1 MNTTN
6 TITQTKTYKKELSF
20 HSITK
25 LNDWIATEEKNAM
38 GISIILLILGTM
50 IASIS
55 AALAVHNEIAL
66 FPLIFT
72 CISAMGANAI
82 VISQRSFK
90 TIIWA
95 FIINILGNI
104 LLIAYQLIELMA

>member
-1 MNTTN
+1 MNTTSV
-6 TITQTKTYKKELSF
+6 ITQKKSYKKEINF
-20 HSITK
+20 YRNTK
-25 LNDWIATEEKNAM
+25 LNSWIAAEEKNAM
-38 GISIILLILGTM
+38 GISIILIMVGTM

-55 AALAVHNEIAL
+55 AALAVHKEIAL
-66 FPLIFT
+66 LPLIFT

-90 TIIWA
+90 TIVWA

-104 LLIAYQLIELMA
+104 FLIAYQLINLA

>member
-1 MNTTN
+1 MNTTG
-6 TITQTKTYKKELSF
+6 TITQKKTYKKEINIYSF
-20 HSITK
+20 TK
-25 LNDWIATEEKNAM
+25 LNDWIAAEEKNAM

-55 AALAVHNEIAL
+55 AALAVHKEIAIL
-66 FPLIFT
+66 PLIFT

-104 LLIAYQLIELMA
+104 LLIAYQLINQLA